1 MPRRDSGRSATEAEG
16 LRSSAAI
23 GGGDGGLLSDRD
35 LADVR
40 FEAVSEGGACNSAL
54 FAETFASLA
63 PFLGRTT
70 FGERRS
76 HFLSFFRFMPK
87 IFNRLD
93 GLAGGHPA

>member
-1 MPRRDSGRSATEAEG
+1 
-16 LRSSAAI
+16 
-23 GGGDGGLLSDRD
+23 
-35 LADVR
+35 
-40 FEAVSEGGACNSAL
+40 
-54 FAETFASLA
+54 
-63 PFLGRTT
+63 LGRTT